1 MDSTIQWFDFGLVK
15 RDLVYVCWLVIIFSK
30 LKITVICTMF
40 MQMTEVLEVWETSM
54 KEVLGSYYRGK
65 LEEQEC

>member
-1 MDSTIQWFDFGLVK
+1 MESTIQWFDFGLVK
-15 RDLVYVCWLVIIFSK
+15 RDLVYVCWLVIIFLK

-40 MQMTEVLEVWETSM
+40 MQMTEVLEVRETSM

-65 LEEQEC
+65 LKEQEC

>member
-1 MDSTIQWFDFGLVK
+1 MGIYARRDNIDDSTILE
-15 RDLVYVCWLVIIFSK
+15 
-30 LKITVICTMF
+30 
-40 MQMTEVLEVWETSM
+40 MTEVLEVLETSM